1 MDKLTPGTLADVAVT
16 ADDAVMALMVSVE
29 NEDDMEVREEEEQLS
44 VDHVSV

>member
-1 MDKLTPGTLADVAVT
+1 MAGFATTV
-16 ADDAVMALMVSVE
+16 DDAVMDLIASVE